1 MSKNEIAKE
10 VISWSKVI
18 VFVLVFSVAITTFLL
33 QPFKVSGQSMEP
45 TLDGMDL
52 KEGDMKGDRLWVF
65 KSAYT
70 LGQQPDYKDIIV
82 VDNRL
87 DEERTL
93 KDKVLESPVVS
104 MILGSESQDNYWVKR
119 VIGKPGDTLESKDGK
134 LYRNGEV
141 IQEDY
146 IKEDMIGSFD
156 KVVVSEGH
164 VFVMGDNRNNS
175 HDSRAVGAIPI
186 DHLVGQVFL
195 RFYPFDHI
203 KTF

>member
-1 MSKNEIAKE
+1 MSIKHIAQEIF
-10 VISWSKVI
+10 SWSKVI

-33 QPFKVSGQSMEP
+33 QPFKVSGESMEP

-65 KSAYT
+65 KGAYT
-70 LGQQPDYKDIIV
+70 LGQQPEYKDVVV

-87 DEERTL
+87 DEERTV
-93 KDKVLESPVVS
+93 KDKLLESPVVN
-104 MILGSESQDNYWVKR
+104 MVFGDKNQDNYWVKR
-119 VIGKPGDTLESKDGK
+119 VIGEPGDTIEYKNGD
-134 LYRNGEV
+134 LYRNGKVLE
-141 IQEDY
+141 EAY
-146 IKEDMIGSFD
+146 IKEEMLSSFE
-156 KVVVSEGH
+156 KVVVPVGH

-175 HDSRAVGAIPI
+175 HDSRAVGTIPV

-195 RFYPFDHI
+195 RFYPFDQL